1 MLFTCLV
8 MFRLLLLL
16 LLHRRFFLLFYFRGR
31 CEKYA
36 EDPLEAA
43 AEWNAMDSASSEA
56 SGNDYGYEYYYWDDW
71 SAWDGSSSGSTVG
84 SDKQAAFVEPQP
96 AEPGRVLFTYD
107 ITWKPSKVGK
117 EKIWRG
123 YASLGFLL
131 RPHAHAFHGPDISS
145 FFLSF
150 FLSHTRQHNT
160 IQDNTIQYNTILDKT
175 KTRQHNTTQY

>member
-16 LLHRRFFLLFYFRGR
+16 LLHHRHFFLLFYFRGR

-123 YASLGFLL
+123 LCITGLLVASTCACLSRAGYLFFL
-131 RPHAHAFHGPDISS
+131 SVC
-145 FFLSF
+145 LSF
-150 FLSHTRQHNT
+150 FLS
-160 IQDNTIQYNTILDKT
+160 LSLSLSLFVSLFA
-175 KTRQHNTTQY
+175 